1 MTDMLLG
8 FQMPAG
14 INGTERMPTTNAG
27 SDTVQ
32 LNAAPSRLSLFVL
45 DPANT
50 ARGCRALVPAA
61 IQAATSRHGG
71 RQHARLIRPLE
82 HRALELTA

>member
-8 FQMPAG
+8 FQMPEG

-50 ARGCRALVPAA
+50 ARGRRALVPAA
-61 IQAATSRHGG
+61 IQAATAAASTRASTG
-71 RQHARLIRPLE
+71 RLSIARSS
-82 HRALELTA
+82 